1 MGGAGDWGRGAYVT
15 KVRDREQVIDAAAKV
30 FAEKGFAAA
39 RLEEIAA
46 ELGILKGS
54 LYYYAAS
61 KDELLRLVQQ
71 RRLLALVEQASA
83 IATASTPP
91 LERLSAILR
100 LHLRRFDEFYPE
112 SMQWL
117 TPSPRRDDDAEA
129 AAEAHALSRRF
140 EGILTA
146 LIAEAQA
153 AGDCRQEIDPQIAA
167 LGLLGMCNWTTRWYR
182 ADGRLAMDAI
192 TDSFLRMAFDGLR
205 LPASVS
211 EVSGELR

>member
-1 MGGAGDWGRGAYVT
+1 MWFGTRWALT

-54 LYYYAAS
+54 LYYYASS
-61 KDELLRLVQQ
+61 KDELLRLVQL
-71 RRLLALVEQASA
+71 RRLTSLIEQATTIAASA
-83 IATASTPP
+83 APP
-91 LERLSAILR
+91 LERLAAVLR
-100 LHLRRFDEFYPE
+100 LHLRRFEEFYPE

-117 TPSPRRDDDAEA
+117 TPPAQRDTDADA
-129 AAEAHALSRRF
+129 AAEARALNRRF
-140 EGILTA
+140 EGILAA

-153 AGDCRQEIDPQIAA
+153 AGDCRPEIDAQIAA

-182 ADGRLAMDAI
+182 DDGRMSMDAI
-192 TDSFLRMAFDGLR
+192 AGSYLAMAFDGLR
-205 LPASVS
+205 VPGAHLAPNK
-211 EVSGELR
+211 